1 MGRVKKCRICGEML
15 FCQKCGTRQ
24 TPEAPDRSKFTM
36 LLTDKER
43 DILKEKAK
51 AAGMT
56 VAAFIK
62 KHLKL

>member
-1 MGRVKKCRICGEML
+1 
-15 FCQKCGTRQ
+15 
-24 TPEAPDRSKFTM
+24 M

-56 VAAFIK
+56 VAAYIK
-62 KHLKL
+62 KNLKL